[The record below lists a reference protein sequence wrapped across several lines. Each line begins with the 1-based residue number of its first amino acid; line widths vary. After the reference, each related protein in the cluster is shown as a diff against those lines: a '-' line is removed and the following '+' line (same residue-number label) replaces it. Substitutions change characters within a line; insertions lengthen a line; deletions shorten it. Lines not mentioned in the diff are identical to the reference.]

1 MSTPATE
8 TMRSMDNINPGD
20 PAQGRENNVV
30 VMREMDVDRRQ
41 TLRDMRYGTQSMYVS
56 EHLTGTVFI
65 RVAVQDLKVQ
75 KCLQFELEESVWEAK
90 QRILA
95 VFAKDLKDALNYGL
109 YMPPMNGR
117 AGKFLDE
124 ERLLREYPLHGPIG
138 FVEFKYKRRVYKL
151 MHINARKLRQLHTK
165 GVFRQCMDH
174 IKQGNISKVN
184 KMTTKGLDPNFHD
197 SNGETPLSVATGLG
211 KDKCREM
218 IIALFSGGAHLDFR
232 TRQGQTPI
240 HKAVLNGNQTSVQAL
255 LDLGASTNY
264 KDGKGLT
271 PLYYSVL
278 YGKNAN
284 CAEILLHERALIGCR
299 DENGWCEVHQACKL
313 GLVQHLEHLMFYGA
327 DLDVTNASGNT
338 PLHICAVNNNEQC
351 ARILLFRGAN
361 KNISNYN
368 NQTPQQVAVVAGNIS
383 LAEIIKNFDEA
394 DAVPFREMPTYS
406 KRRPR
411 LSMYDSTLSLIS
423 RSRSD
428 PKLNISSAVNESH
441 VISPPESMR
450 SLPQHYNVYSDSGS
464 YSASRGSDS
473 PRSMSISSN
482 SSGPGSTGTI
492 TGPSPLTLT
501 QYSQLHNAGNQ
512 SGSGTLKAQQP
523 LENPYAI
530 QKLKVSSVDP
540 DDDLVC
546 GKHAT
551 EIDDSS
557 DPHFHLI
564 LQKRLLELKT
574 RQDHDVKT
582 APLSESDKM
591 ANKYTCATQKVKY
604 DKNKNNPFFTLQA
617 RRKISEGSNSV
628 RVTRPERRKYSEGSY
643 RDNFSHFMNSD
654 SVPEEGGDENSDDRY
669 EFPELEEA
677 ERRRVSFLKASYFQN
692 HMQASS
698 DNEQSDS
705 SRRLVN
711 MQSGNISESMQTL
724 GEIDDREDFNELN
737 FQGQILHLK
746 DQDRMFVCVESY
758 DPQDPVGLKIKVGD
772 VVTVSSVTDTGFWEG
787 SVNDREGWFPAHH
800 VQEVRLRNKAG
811 SMNDLLSDDSVDF
824 SMHHNRNTLARL
836 MPPDMS
842 DYGPRTV
849 VLQRAPEGYGFVL
862 RGAKSQL
869 KPNGELDFRPT
880 AEFPALQ
887 YLDSVDPGSVSD
899 RAGLHGGDF
908 ILEINGENV
917 IKASHDRVVHLIRST
932 GDTLA
937 MKVVTVQPSG
947 GRADWFN
954 GDKSMTMPHKMKK
967 KAPVPPQRD
976 PRTSI
981 SISKSEGQSISDE
994 LSAMASLD
1002 SAISGKPEDKI
1013 ASIRSRTAAKRVSVI
1028 DAENIGVDGTLGRAK
1043 STPDLFEGSKIY
1055 ASPTVPDNKKSNVY
1069 AVPGVN
1075 ASTSGSPVGVAVR
1088 PKASPPP
1095 PPGEDNSPK
1104 KKAPKPPANTSF
1116 ESSSST
1122 EVVTINTNKSSP
1134 YASTKVL
1141 VKSTTKSESP
1151 YESSFRPGD
1160 SAKMS
1165 EEPKDL
1171 TGYKAGHKRTPS
1183 AGALLNRENT
1193 EQSQDTNGGVTF
1205 AEDKVLDH
1213 AASFLK
1219 KHPNAKLL
1227 MTAKGQES
1235 LRKRTSIKM
1244 EPAPDYD
1251 SDSGDEKPQSPVKFR
1266 DYKQRQS
1273 VTVISVGDKNQKPS
1287 PTQSQASKRYTI
1299 HSTIP
1304 SDDKGFSIPPRP
1316 NGPAPTPPSQNR
1328 QDTQSRKSAA
1338 PTPPQDNKVTVKVE
1352 VNREPEDNFYAPKL
1366 PDSQPPSLPSTPP
1379 PDFDDKPFL
1388 REIPRA
1394 PAPPPVAPAP
1404 PPPPPPPPAPSAED
1418 INKVKSTASADHISS
1433 KPVSQDAIAAAV
1445 AKRQERLHNQEPK
1458 IFDNKPKPVVPQM
1471 DPNQA
1476 AIIAAVARRRQQL
1489 EKQDQHSVMESI
1501 ESRLQKTKKLQ
1512 AAKFSLTGSK
1522 VAKTDNKNNESANK
1536 SNVQSNVKGLG
1547 SVKKPEPAK
1556 AEKEEFSFKVEPI
1569 KELPKII
1576 KNQPGITQIKPNFG
1590 QRPVKSASETKQAN
1604 GIGVNKPKPIENVIV
1619 KPAPATNKDKLSE
1632 VKNETDNEQTKS
1644 EKNVNGQSDFLAL
1657 AEKRRQEWLQRK
1669 QKSSESKSSSASGSP
1684 DKERFRNGEKKGVSP
1699 QVSAKPSKPLTNGDV
1714 YANVPPPPAAFR
1726 DGGNTDNN
1734 NIVQLEIIPPPMH
1747 FSSEHGH
1754 ETSSQQHS
1762 PAFSPDTA
1770 SLVSSLSTLS
1780 SLSGEGRGNGYE
1792 DVIAPPPPGFDDGDT
1807 SVIPPPPQFDSLTD
1821 KKAGK
1826 SFGDKPVSDW
1836 LCNDVLDWLDSLS
1849 MSQYKSSFQRN
1860 CIDGKKLLG
1869 LSRNHYIDLGV
1880 TQVGHR
1886 MTIERSIKKAEIKQK
1901 NLSNNVIASEHL

>member
-1 MSTPATE
+1 MSQKAIKKRTINDIKN
-8 TMRSMDNINPGD
+8 SMKISVKSANNRNNTSPDRNIKT
-20 PAQGRENNVV
+20 AEK
-30 VMREMDVDRRQ
+30 
-41 TLRDMRYGTQSMYVS
+41 S
-56 EHLTGTVFI
+56 
-65 RVAVQDLKVQ
+65 
-75 KCLQFELEESVWEAK
+75 AK
-90 QRILA
+90 SLPDKS
-95 VFAKDLKDALNYGL
+95 FPLN
-109 YMPPMNGR
+109 
-117 AGKFLDE
+117 KF
-124 ERLLREYPLHGPIG
+124 
-138 FVEFKYKRRVYKL
+138 
-151 MHINARKLRQLHTK
+151 
-165 GVFRQCMDH
+165 
-174 IKQGNISKVN
+174 
-184 KMTTKGLDPNFHD
+184 
-197 SNGETPLSVATGLG
+197 
-211 KDKCREM
+211 
-218 IIALFSGGAHLDFR
+218 IAL
-232 TRQGQTPI
+232 P
-240 HKAVLNGNQTSVQAL
+240 NGL
-255 LDLGASTNY
+255 RPKST
-264 KDGKGLT
+264 
-271 PLYYSVL
+271 
-278 YGKNAN
+278 
-284 CAEILLHERALIGCR
+284 
-299 DENGWCEVHQACKL
+299 
-313 GLVQHLEHLMFYGA
+313 
-327 DLDVTNASGNT
+327 
-338 PLHICAVNNNEQC
+338 
-351 ARILLFRGAN
+351 
-361 KNISNYN
+361 
-368 NQTPQQVAVVAGNIS
+368 
-383 LAEIIKNFDEA
+383 
-394 DAVPFREMPTYS
+394 
-406 KRRPR
+406 
-411 LSMYDSTLSLIS
+411 
-423 RSRSD
+423 
-428 PKLNISSAVNESH
+428 
-441 VISPPESMR
+441 
-450 SLPQHYNVYSDSGS
+450 
-464 YSASRGSDS
+464 
-473 PRSMSISSN
+473 
-482 SSGPGSTGTI
+482 
-492 TGPSPLTLT
+492 
-501 QYSQLHNAGNQ
+501 
-512 SGSGTLKAQQP
+512 
-523 LENPYAI
+523 
-530 QKLKVSSVDP
+530 
-540 DDDLVC
+540 
-546 GKHAT
+546 
-551 EIDDSS
+551 
-557 DPHFHLI
+557 
-564 LQKRLLELKT
+564 
-574 RQDHDVKT
+574 
-582 APLSESDKM
+582 
-591 ANKYTCATQKVKY
+591 
-604 DKNKNNPFFTLQA
+604 
-617 RRKISEGSNSV
+617 
-628 RVTRPERRKYSEGSY
+628 
-643 RDNFSHFMNSD
+643 
-654 SVPEEGGDENSDDRY
+654 
-669 EFPELEEA
+669 
-677 ERRRVSFLKASYFQN
+677 
-692 HMQASS
+692 QASS
-698 DNEQSDS
+698 DISKSPRKSTPIKAVAIPPGTSLNDSRAQVYVIDKARGTNSDPSSSEAYNSVDYDIVNHNTLSIEKRANGGVSVVVNKPVDDRDSDRSRPYATSTPRASRRGYSSAQNSPRRDSDS
-705 SRRLVN
+705 N
-711 MQSGNISESMQTL
+711 
-724 GEIDDREDFNELN
+724 
-737 FQGQILHLK
+737 
-746 DQDRMFVCVESY
+746 Y
-758 DPQDPVGLKIKVGD
+758 
-772 VVTVSSVTDTGFWEG
+772 G
-787 SVNDREGWFPAHH
+787 SVNSTDSYGSTASNGSRKRLYKKRSQSAPVSENRKPLRDTDYVIQKWSEQDQIPGLSHETEHDGIIIQRENWTNAKHGVSPIGAIHTVYRSNSVNSPSHSVDKVKPSPHLNGSSYSSELEFTDVCNVNSTYHDKSHTVSPDSSYQSQDYSRNDLSLDNFINTGAKAKNNSSQVWDNKSEIVYTHGSYENRYGTENGLKRIERSLSDFNLYKMNMDDRQRTRDMSTAGSNSYAVNGIPQSGIMIRRPGGDNIVINDMHTRVPRSDMDFYTVGRKQGTLMQSKHKFSSMPTLLTESKGDKKLMKLLKKQEKDERKRREKEEKKRAKEEKKRLKMEKRLKTKTLPRNFETSKYNFTNGHVLHTGSTSGLDKMFRRPKLSMTAVPIDIEGDDNFSLASSTPAPKMAPPPPPGPSQKTMSLYASAPDLLRIEQ
-800 VQEVRLRNKAG
+800 VYGATLRGRNKE
-811 SMNDLLSDDSVDF
+811 SQ
-824 SMHHNRNTLARL
+824 HR
-836 MPPDMS
+836 PPIPS

-862 RGAKSQL
+862 R
-869 KPNGELDFRPT
+869 
-880 AEFPALQ
+880 EFPALQ

-967 KAPVPPQRD
+967 KAAPVPPQRD